1 MADDSGKKPTRIY
14 FYTRMDIMLV
24 MEVLQRNPY
33 QNGNGAY
40 AAVAAELR
48 KSDQFRDVQPRA
60 LQERTERLLKAFRS
74 SQMQS
79 MKRSGSEEE
88 YDERERLL
96 QDLSD
101 MEKEWTGTH
110 KRAATPPP
118 NASEVRKKAAKLHA
132 MGKAMQDKLG
142 APMRPSSST
151 AAEPQLNNDGA
162 QVQVVQ
168 LEEEPGEDNRDQDDL
183 AHADE
188 QPYRDGKHTPLLL
201 SPGEESGARVV
212 TSRCSPQFSLV
223 LLDDGEY
230 LLWRVHLS
238 RWPPDDLLAYS
249 ALEGGE

>member
-1 MADDSGKKPTRIY
+1 MQSMKRST
-14 FYTRMDIMLV
+14 DISQ
-24 MEVLQRNPY
+24 EVNRY
-33 QNGNGAY
+33 QSRGQQISVNC
-40 AAVAAELR
+40 
-48 KSDQFRDVQPRA
+48 
-60 LQERTERLLKAFRS
+60 FRS

-183 AHADE
+183 EHADE
-188 QPYRDGKHTPLLL
+188 QRGDIDVII
-201 SPGEESGARVV
+201 A
-212 TSRCSPQFSLV
+212 SR
-223 LLDDGEY
+223 
-230 LLWRVHLS
+230 
-238 RWPPDDLLAYS
+238 
-249 ALEGGE
+249 